1 MTAKPGDV
9 SKASGAELAGLM
21 TGAGAVIFAASA
33 SPNGGVDPSLQLQLS
48 RQSHHPAVA
57 ALRVAFETRVQ

>member
-33 SPNGGVDPSLQLQLS
+33 SPNGGVEIAPTSSS
-48 RQSHHPAVA
+48 RTT
-57 ALRVAFETRVQ
+57 E